1 MNRVSNVIKLHMR
14 NKMSW
19 LFVPW
24 MILGLNFVISFFIAL
39 SLNEEET
46 MNTGGLA
53 SIFIYALVS
62 GAVTLKDTF
71 PFALGLSIRRKDYFV
86 GTALTTFLYSICTAA
101 LLVILSLIEEST
113 GGWGVRLHIF
123 KIAFLGDTSP
133 IAVFGIYLILL
144 LQMYFLGFA
153 TSSIHRRFGVLGMLI
168 FFVVALLIGTGG
180 SMLLSQFG
188 LWGSIFSWIG
198 QHYLEL
204 FWWMVPLVAV
214 YLLAA
219 YGLLRRAAA

>member
-1 MNRVSNVIKLHMR
+1 MNRVNNVIKLHMR

-19 LFVPW
+19 LLIPW
-24 MILGLNFVISFFIAL
+24 IILGANFLISLIFGL
-39 SLNEEET
+39 SLNDGET

-53 SIFIYALVS
+53 SIFIYMLVT

-71 PFALGLSIRRKDYFV
+71 PFALGLSIRRKDYFQ
-86 GTALTTFLYSICTAA
+86 GTVIASFLFNFCTAA
-101 LLVILSLIEEST
+101 LLAILAVIENAT
-113 GGWGVRLHIF
+113 NGWGIGLHLFSIS
-123 KIAFLGDTSP
+123 ILQDLSP
-133 IAVFGIYLILL
+133 ITVFGMYLILL

-153 TSSIHRRFGVLGMLI
+153 TSSIHRRFGALGMII
-168 FFVVALLIGTGG
+168 FFVVVLLIGTGG

-198 QHYLEL
+198 HHYLEL